1 MDSRSCL
8 LRIRFDR
15 SSYVRETRGRPRQD
29 ARRHRSS
36 LCLPVPF
43 LLVPARPK
51 VCLCWVVLF
60 RSLVFTVSSLYY
72 GTKKAAGLTAFVGW
86 VAIPPFGL
94 FSLPSWDRCPRLSY
108 LYICNTEGGE
118 NSSSRSLDPCISST
132 CCCPIPFPTLQR
144 LHMTTS
150 TPSLH
155 YPIYTHMHTCNLPLI
170 KSAAPLPSRR
180 QEGYP
185 PIRPLAASVAH
196 SNHPV
201 PPYTHIYPQK
211 RPSGHHART
220 VVVVRNMLSICV

>member
-8 LRIRFDR
+8 LRLRFDR
-15 SSYVRETRGRPRQD
+15 SSYVRETRRRPRQD
-29 ARRHRSS
+29 ARRPRSS

-108 LYICNTEGGE
+108 LYIYVTRRAERT
-118 NSSSRSLDPCISST
+118 SRLDLSIHA
-132 CCCPIPFPTLQR
+132 LAAR
-144 LHMTTS
+144 A
-150 TPSLH
+150 
-155 YPIYTHMHTCNLPLI
+155 
-170 KSAAPLPSRR
+170 AAPYLSPPSKDC
-180 QEGYP
+180 
-185 PIRPLAASVAH
+185 
-196 SNHPV
+196 
-201 PPYTHIYPQK
+201 T
-211 RPSGHHART
+211 
-220 VVVVRNMLSICV
+220 